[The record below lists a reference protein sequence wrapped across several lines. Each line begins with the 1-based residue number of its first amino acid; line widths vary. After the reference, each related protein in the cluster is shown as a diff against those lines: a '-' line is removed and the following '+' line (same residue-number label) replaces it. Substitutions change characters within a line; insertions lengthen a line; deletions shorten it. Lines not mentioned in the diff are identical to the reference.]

1 MFLQI
6 NWQCSLVQRFSME
19 APGSLPDLAL
29 HARTRTARA
38 SMRDEAGGSGLCDGE
53 REGRDE

>member
-1 MFLQI
+1 
-6 NWQCSLVQRFSME
+6 ME